1 MFNKMKQACPK
12 YDHKIRAIAGDCT
25 LPSLG
30 IGSSDRETLVENV
43 SSPEYLL
50 VPPKKPT
57 PPSLF
62 PTKKTGQHRVP
73 SGRDGAIRREDEDR
87 HADQRQSLPGHSG
100 PVLRNET
107 PQVGHLRV
115 HRVHPVPAEGGGRAV
130 LRAAAGLQKDDRPDG
145 LRQRLHDGEHHANVS
160 NAQYG
165 QLFDERE
172 MAPRCSIWTSVVK
185 LDKPILEYFC
195 AIFRKICSIR
205 LGEVNECARLKQIFI
220 VNWSSGGHYYSQF
233 V

>member
-1 MFNKMKQACPK
+1 MKQACPK

-43 SSPEYLL
+43 SFPECLRVPSKANSPFVL
-50 VPPKKPT
+50 PHP
-57 PPSLF
+57 
-62 PTKKTGQHRVP
+62 KTGQHRVP
-73 SGRDGAIRREDEDR
+73 SGRDGAVRREDEDG

-160 NAQYG
+160 ITQCG

-172 MAPRCSIWTSVVK
+172 MAPRCSIWTSIVK
-185 LDKPILEYFC
+185 LDKPISEYF
-195 AIFRKICSIR
+195 
-205 LGEVNECARLKQIFI
+205 
-220 VNWSSGGHYYSQF
+220 W
-233 V
+233 